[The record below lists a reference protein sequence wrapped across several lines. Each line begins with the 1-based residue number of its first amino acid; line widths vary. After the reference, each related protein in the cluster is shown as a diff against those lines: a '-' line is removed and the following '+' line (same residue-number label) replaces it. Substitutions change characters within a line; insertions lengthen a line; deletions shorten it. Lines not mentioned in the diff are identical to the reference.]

1 MKLQL
6 KASLL
11 VKATIK
17 MERGFKM
24 INKLFLKILLLLFLF
39 GCNPHS
45 NKETLTN
52 GSLDNL
58 NIFNLVNIG
67 RNQFTSNFIRNKN
80 DLYVTNGRV
89 FSTVL
94 KGKTLYIGGFF
105 DYVGPE
111 TGHFAVVNT
120 DGNVLPEFPYIEGQI
135 EAIVSDG
142 KGGWFVGGYLEKV
155 NGVNRPGLI
164 HINPDNSW
172 DEKWDAQM
180 PSGSGIKSMV
190 VYQSNLYVGGSFFSI
205 GGMNVRNLAKLDLT
219 MGQADENWNFD
230 TQGYY
235 VSDLT
240 LVQNFRRLESTL
252 YIAGS
257 FVNVQNATRSN
268 LASIDLRT
276 NRLNPWAPIVSGNNG
291 GAVFDLE
298 VEGSI
303 AYIGGSFVKV
313 GSEERVCLAAIDRI
327 TSELKNWNPVAS
339 GTVEEVEVANG
350 IVFIGGGFFQVAG
363 QSLPY
368 LAAINA
374 QTGVPLAW
382 NPDPNGSIY
391 ALKLHENILYVGGSF
406 KTINSKTRLYGA
418 AYSLNDFQLTN
429 WHPKLDNYIL
439 AIATD
444 NERLGLGGFFS
455 SVGGKVRS
463 NLAALDVITG
473 TVTDWQPVSDSFIL
487 TMFAT
492 DSRIYVGGTFDKI
505 GAYQRERIA
514 AIDPETGG
522 VLSWKANASYAENP
536 HSVLSIDVK
545 DGVVY
550 FGGFFNQVNGIP
562 RNNLAAVEESSG
574 TVKNWKAETNSVVS
588 VIKIVNE
595 NLYIGGQFSQL
606 NESFRSNIGA
616 VDLSTGRVLDWN
628 PAVTG
633 GQTYTEVKAMETID
647 SDLYIGGHFSDVS
660 GNKRSNLAAIN
671 LYDSTVQD
679 WNPNICA
686 DPNSSSISS
695 LKFYNSQLYVGG
707 QFYSSDRIIQN
718 LTAFKKSSSEPIRNW
733 LPNPNGPV
741 DSILFSPDFQ
751 NDIFV
756 SGQFWKTFDEEHR
769 SISRI
774 PKASSPQ

>member
-1 MKLQL
+1 
-6 KASLL
+6 
-11 VKATIK
+11 
-17 MERGFKM
+17 M
-24 INKLFLKILLLLFLF
+24 INKLFPKFLLLLLIL
-39 GCNPHS
+39 GCNP
-45 NKETLTN
+45 NPNN
-52 GSLDNL
+52 GIPAIGSFPDL
-58 NIFNLVNIG
+58 NIFALINTV
-67 RNQFTSNFIRNKN
+67 RNQFNSNIVRDKN
-80 DLYVTNGRV
+80 DLYATNGRV
-89 FSTVL
+89 FATAL
-94 KGKTLYIGGFF
+94 RGKTLYIGGQFE
-105 DYVGPE
+105 YVGPE

-135 EAIVSDG
+135 ESIVSDG
-142 KGGWFVGGYLEKV
+142 NGGWFVGGYLEKV
-155 NGVNRPGLI
+155 NGVSRAGLI

-180 PSGSGIKSMV
+180 PPGSGIKSMV
-190 VYQSNLYVGGSFFSI
+190 IYQSNLYVGGSFFSV
-205 GGMNVRNLAKLDLT
+205 GGMNVRNLAKLDVT
-219 MGQADENWNFD
+219 TGQADENWNFD

-252 YIAGS
+252 YVAGF
-257 FVNVQNATRSN
+257 FVKVQNATRSN

-276 NRLNPWAPIVSGNNG
+276 NRLNSWAPIVSGSTG

-339 GTVEEVEVANG
+339 GTVEELEVANG
-350 IVFIGGGFFQVAG
+350 IVFIGGGFLQVAG

-382 NPDPNGSIY
+382 NPNPSGSVY
-391 ALKLHENILYVGGSF
+391 ALKLQDNNLYVGGSF

-463 NLAALDVITG
+463 NLAALDMITG
-473 TVTDWQPVSDSFIL
+473 TITDWQPASDSFIL

-492 DSRIYVGGTFDKI
+492 DSRIYVGGTFNKI
-505 GAYQRERIA
+505 GAYERERLA
-514 AIDPETGG
+514 AIDPDTGG
-522 VLSWKANASYAENP
+522 VLSWKANASYAGNP
-536 HSVLSIDVK
+536 HNVLSIDVK

-562 RNNLAAVEESSG
+562 RNNLAAVEELSG
-574 TVKNWKAETNSVVS
+574 IVKDWKAGTNSVVN
-588 VIKIVNE
+588 VIKIVND

-606 NESFRSNIGA
+606 NESFRSNLGA
-616 VDLSTGRVLDWN
+616 VDLSTGQIIDWS
-628 PAVTG
+628 PTVTG
-633 GQTYTEVKAMETID
+633 GQPYTEVKALETID

-679 WNPNICA
+679 WNPNIWA

-695 LKFYNSQLYVGG
+695 LKFYNSRLYVGG
-707 QFYSSDRIIQN
+707 QFYSSDMTIQN
-718 LTAFKKSSSEPIRNW
+718 LTAFSKLSSEPLRNW
-733 LPNPNGPV
+733 LPNPDGPV
-741 DSILFSPDFQ
+741 DSISFSPDFP
-751 NDIFV
+751 NDVFV
-756 SGQFWKTFDEEHR
+756 SGQFWKTFNEEHR
-769 SISRI
+769 SISKV
-774 PKASSPQ
+774 PNASLPQ